1 MCVYLLIYLPV
12 TSNVRTKYFEH
23 KIFNDKNYFYDF
35 FMVSLYVYKF
45 YGFFNM

>member
-23 KIFNDKNYFYDF
+23 KIFNDKIIFMTSLWLIYMCINSMF
-35 FMVSLYVYKF
+35 F
-45 YGFFNM
+45 